1 MNEVIENVIKKTKK
15 AYKQSVIIDNEEL
28 QDLLLE
34 ILTDIKQ
41 LEIVEEEKDNMTVKK
56 DIGNKKPRYT
66 YEEVKAITEVQVKL
80 AKDLISLE
88 VASRKI
94 LNISDR
100 FPVHNLVQY
109 DKQMKDRL
117 KGTTKYG
124 LAIPANWAKAL
135 LEVTD
140 NDSMVIKALREQ
152 QRLYLEK
159 DGSNN
164 RTLEELLNG
173 LEK

>member
-1 MNEVIENVIKKTKK
+1 MSEVIENIIKNTKK
-15 AYKQSVIIDNEEL
+15 AYRQSVIIDNEEL
-28 QDLLLE
+28 QDLLFE
-34 ILTDIKQ
+34 ILADIKQ
-41 LEIVEEEKDNMTVKK
+41 LEIAEEEKEIIVKEE
-56 DIGNKKPRYT
+56 IGNKKPRYT
-66 YEEVKAITEVQVKL
+66 YEEVKAITEVQVQL
-80 AKDLISLE
+80 AKDLIPFE

-109 DKQMKDRL
+109 NKQMKERL

-152 QRLYLEK
+152 QRLYKEK
-159 DGSNN
+159 DGRINQ
-164 RTLEELLNG
+164 TLEDLLNG
-173 LEK
+173 L